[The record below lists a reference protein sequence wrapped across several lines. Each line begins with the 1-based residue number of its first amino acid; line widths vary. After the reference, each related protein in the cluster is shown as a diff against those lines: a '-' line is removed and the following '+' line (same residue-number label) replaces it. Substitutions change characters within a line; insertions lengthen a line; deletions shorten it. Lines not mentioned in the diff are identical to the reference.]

1 MKRWKYR
8 PMRSR
13 SFVTAVL
20 LALAGCARDAPS
32 SDRLVLAYRQ
42 EPKTLNPLMAN
53 GGMADDVN
61 SLIFSY
67 LLNEDGSG
75 KPLPEVAAVVPTVAN
90 GGIAADGGT
99 IRYRLR
105 RDVRWSD
112 GAPLNAHDVAFTFSA
127 LMNPRNSVGSTEG
140 IDQIESVEASDDYT
154 VVVHM
159 KRVYA
164 PILTAFLGPDGNYA
178 ILPRHLLAKFRSLDQ
193 AMYNAQPIGS
203 GPYKLERWIRGDRLA
218 FVPNQYY
225 FGVKPAIDAIV
236 LKIIPNQETIV
247 VQLRTGEVDGSVR
260 LDAAVVP
267 ELTVLR
273 GYRLIETPRSSVAM
287 VCFNLD
293 DAILRDV
300 RIRRA
305 LAMAADWKSI
315 VPRATRSLLD
325 ARNPMKAVFNWAY
338 DPYAAYLQYDLPGAT
353 LLLDAAGWRLGS
365 DGVRYRRGRPLEI
378 NLGYIAGRPADERIV
393 TQYQAALAVIGVRL
407 RLRGFSA
414 SAFGATDGPLLGG
427 RLQAAFWTVRLSVD
441 PDTDWLLG
449 CEQSAPHGFN
459 VMHYCNH
466 AVDAANH
473 AAVLT
478 FDRTKRSAFYATV
491 QRYLTHDVPLIPVY
505 RVREFDVMT
514 TRLRGFDPESGV
526 TPFQT
531 VAQWSLR

>member
-13 SFVTAVL
+13 SFFTAVL

-42 EPKTLNPLMAN
+42 EPKLNPLMAN

-164 PILTAFLGPDGNYA
+164 PILTAFLGADGNNA

-218 FVPNQYY
+218 FVPTASR
-225 FGVKPAIDAIV
+225 FTKPLFQSTNRYANRLPPLPRPALSVAVSPTDEYRSVTAID
-236 LKIIPNQETIV
+236 
-247 VQLRTGEVDGSVR
+247 
-260 LDAAVVP
+260 
-267 ELTVLR
+267 TVLR
-273 GYRLIETPRSSVAM
+273 GHVVA
-287 VCFNLD
+287 D
-293 DAILRDV
+293 
-300 RIRRA
+300 
-305 LAMAADWKSI
+305 
-315 VPRATRSLLD
+315 
-325 ARNPMKAVFNWAY
+325 
-338 DPYAAYLQYDLPGAT
+338 
-353 LLLDAAGWRLGS
+353 GS
-365 DGVRYRRGRPLEI
+365 
-378 NLGYIAGRPADERIV
+378 A
-393 TQYQAALAVIGVRL
+393 
-407 RLRGFSA
+407 
-414 SAFGATDGPLLGG
+414 
-427 RLQAAFWTVRLSVD
+427 
-441 PDTDWLLG
+441 
-449 CEQSAPHGFN
+449 
-459 VMHYCNH
+459 
-466 AVDAANH
+466 
-473 AAVLT
+473 
-478 FDRTKRSAFYATV
+478 
-491 QRYLTHDVPLIPVY
+491 
-505 RVREFDVMT
+505 
-514 TRLRGFDPESGV
+514 
-526 TPFQT
+526 
-531 VAQWSLR
+531 